1 MVTTS
6 IPSVTT
12 LPHFTLPS
20 GILQAKLD
28 AQKQLQLVNQAA
40 LASKLVNQS
49 AMGTNQMPLNQ
60 MHHEKVVRRI
70 QSENTLENRL
80 EKPEPRKNGVLV
92 HQQSAPTFGN
102 TGYLMSPSKIVNPA
116 YPVPSPSVL
125 MNMDRKLREHKI
137 EFVEQPLTEEGSK
150 TTEVEHGGSKNH
162 VSFEDK
168 KLKYIREAQEWS
180 RQVGSRIGKKSV
192 SEEDEVEITEPNYL
206 PASTPSFSA
215 STPFIPI
222 NAAGNIV
229 SLPIQSANA
238 TPSSPHSAN
247 LSPKLSIPKQPPA
260 FLLGSPQSC
269 SSIFTLLPPT
279 SSIPS
284 MAGPILGP
292 SLSQLPLLSSMPGKP
307 ATSNAPSFIPGVLP
321 GSFPLTTPSDQ
332 KFIYVMQDGQIVAA
346 PFPQENNTLVK
357 LYDKTETDV
366 SRTTRSP
373 KRTDSPNSD
382 QEYHRP
388 SKKRRR
394 SSSLPDVNLLKSPST
409 DSPASPSSPSPVLP
423 ISSSASTGPAPD
435 SSYVSLMS
443 NNLTAPSVFFPS
455 IQLPQT
461 TLIKMEHQN
470 GEPENGHDGHVGN
483 NYPPSPAEDNK
494 LHPGMLCYHSYKYM
508 LP

>member
-1 MVTTS
+1 M
-6 IPSVTT
+6 PSVTT
-12 LPHFTLPS
+12 LPHFTIPS

-40 LASKLVNQS
+40 LASKLVNQG
-49 AMGTNQMPLNQ
+49 AVGTNQMPLNQ

-70 QSENTLENRL
+70 QSENALENRL
-80 EKPEPRKNGVLV
+80 EKPEPRKNGILV

-102 TGYLMSPSKIVNPA
+102 TGYLMSPNKIVNPA

-137 EFVEQPLTEEGSK
+137 EFVEQPLSEDGSK
-150 TTEVEHGGSKNH
+150 STEVEQGGSKNH

-168 KLKYIREAQEWS
+168 KLKFIKEAQEWS
-180 RQVGSRIGKKSV
+180 RQVGSRIGRKSV
-192 SEEDEVEITEPNYL
+192 SEEDEVEITDSKFL
-206 PASTPSFSA
+206 VTSTPSYPG
-215 STPFIPI
+215 STPLIPI
-222 NAAGNIV
+222 NAAGSIV
-229 SLPIQSANA
+229 SLPIQSPNA
-238 TPSSPHSAN
+238 TPSSPHSTN
-247 LSPKLSIPKQPPA
+247 LSPKLSVPKQPPA

-269 SSIFTLLPPT
+269 SNIFTLLPPT
-279 SSIPS
+279 SAIPS

-332 KFIYVMQDGQIVAA
+332 KFIYLMQDGQIVAA
-346 PFPQENNTLVK
+346 PYPQENNTLVK
-357 LYDKTETDV
+357 LYDKTEADS
-366 SRTTRSP
+366 SRNTRSP

-382 QEYHRP
+382 QEYRP

-409 DSPASPSSPSPVLP
+409 DSPASPNSPSPVLP
-423 ISSSASTGPAPD
+423 ISSSASTGPLPE

-443 NNLTAPSVFFPS
+443 NNLTTPSVFFPS

-494 LHPGMLCYHSYKYM
+494 LHPGMLCYHSYKYI